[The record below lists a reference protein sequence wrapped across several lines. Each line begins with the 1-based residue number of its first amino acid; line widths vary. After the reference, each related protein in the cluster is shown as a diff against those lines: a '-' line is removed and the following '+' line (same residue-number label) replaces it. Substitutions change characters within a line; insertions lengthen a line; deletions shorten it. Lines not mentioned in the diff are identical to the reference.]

1 MAIQRV
7 TPDDFE
13 TFTLET
19 NPRRTYISSSIDG
32 VTGSVN
38 LYSRRSSSFK
48 ELYPLALF
56 RSTSFTDQNVDNL
69 RRNAIIAA
77 TSGSTNIEGNVLSY
91 MSGVTAQGES
101 ARLNQ
106 KLEIIRFTPPFRF
119 NSNTGR
125 KLAVINS
132 LMPYYRMKYPTANFA
147 YTNYHCLNFFS
158 GSDLPEQ
165 SVLLYPNP
173 FRTANAN
180 ITDYGLSG
188 SFTFDFWIRPKY
200 SDTNGYY
207 KPGTIFH
214 LTNSYAISLVSGSS
228 RDINGALNGF
238 RILLQLTGSTNLAPD
253 AVSDTMPF
261 VFLSPDNSIP
271 RDEWSHVT
279 IRWGGPNYN
288 YGTGSFAVN
297 GVEKSYFTIT
307 ESLPLGVTGAGTVP
321 DPNVLAIGN
330 YYQGM
335 NSGIRS
341 LSWFF
346 SQQVS
351 DREGLYTLTSSY
363 TQDVPTIFNF
373 KYPLR
378 AEVHD
383 LKIYERYL
391 NINEVRYLQNNGPK
405 FDPSLLFY
413 LPPFFTYE
421 SPYRTTGSIY
431 GVLQEGG
438 VPITPFFSVNGTT
451 TTPFAIDMAFGC
463 GGHFINLENYV
474 RDFATGR
481 YPRLFDLTCSYINE
495 TTPVALTANNFLYA
509 SSSFTGSN
517 VKRLY
522 SILPNDNGNYYP
534 NFQWLANLSSSNFVD
549 DLGLNSLGLITL
561 RNLITGAFPAD
572 VIAESQNAISRDLEG
587 GNDPINFGNVPG
599 TALTIYN
606 RTRDGTSN
614 QVVFFDISNM
624 FYGNRINPGTFV
636 ITDTNLSA
644 SKGNV
649 SIKIKDD
656 GNGNLYRADASG
668 SHATWSSVGNIFYD
682 EGIILIK
689 SPHLYFF
696 GENQFECEFEGV
708 QNIHVLTVNGYA
720 RPLQLI
726 SSSYAG
732 YQSGS
737 IDDIS
742 NNTDDNYVFL
752 SQVLLHDDNLN
763 VIGRTSIAQPVLKR
777 SGDKFMFKIKMDF

>member
-19 NPRRTYISSSIDG
+19 NPRRTYTSSSIG
-32 VTGSVN
+32 GITGSVN
-38 LYSRRSSSFK
+38 LYSRRSESLK
-48 ELYPLALF
+48 ELYPLSLF
-56 RSTSFTDQNVDNL
+56 KSTFFTDQNVDDL
-69 RRNAIIAA
+69 RRNVISAA
-77 TSGSTNIEGNVLSY
+77 TGSNNISGSLITYINAVNSQ
-91 MSGVTAQGES
+91 SES

-125 KLAVINS
+125 KLAVINT
-132 LMPYYRMKYPTANFA
+132 LMPYYRMKYPTANYA

-173 FRTANAN
+173 FRTSNP
-180 ITDYGLSG
+180 DVSEYGLSG

-200 SDTNGYY
+200 TDVNGHY
-207 KPGTIFH
+207 KPGTILH
-214 LTNSYAISLVSGSS
+214 LTNSYAVSLVSGSG
-228 RDINGALNGF
+228 RDINGNVNGF
-238 RILLQLTGSTNLAPD
+238 RILLQLTGAANMAPD
-253 AVSDTMPF
+253 QVSPSMDYVYF
-261 VFLSPDNSIP
+261 SSDNSIP
-271 RDEWSHVT
+271 RDEWTHVT

-297 GVEKSYFTIT
+297 SIEKTYFTIT
-307 ESLPLGVTGAGTVP
+307 QSLVLGVTGAGVEP
-321 DPNVLAIGN
+321 DPHVLAVGN
-330 YYQGM
+330 YYQGT
-335 NSGIRS
+335 NNGTQSQA
-341 LSWFF
+341 WFF
-346 SQQVS
+346 STRVAE
-351 DREGLYTLTSSY
+351 REGVYELLADTS
-363 TQDVPTIFNF
+363 QDVPTIFKF
-373 KYPLR
+373 AYPLK

-383 LKIYERYL
+383 IKIYDRYL
-391 NINEVRYLQNNGPK
+391 NINEVRYLQTNGPK
-405 FDPSLLFY
+405 LESNLRFY

-421 SPYRTTGSIY
+421 SPYRTTGSIL
-431 GVLQEGG
+431 GTLQEGG
-438 VPITPFFSVNGTT
+438 VPVTPFFSVNGTT

-495 TTPVALTANNFLYA
+495 TTPVALSANNFLYA

-534 NFQWLANLSSSNFVD
+534 NFEWLTGLSGSNFVD
-549 DLGLNSLGLITL
+549 DLGLSSLGLITL
-561 RNLITGAFPAD
+561 RNLITGAFPSD

-587 GNDPINFGNVPG
+587 GNDPIDFGNVPG
-599 TALTIYN
+599 TALTVYN

-614 QVVFFDISNM
+614 QVVFFDVSNM
-624 FYGNRINPGTFV
+624 FYGNRIKPGTFV

-644 SKGNV
+644 SKGNI

-668 SHATWSSVGNIFYD
+668 SHATWSSIGNIFYD

-689 SPHLYFF
+689 SPQLYFF
-696 GENQFECEFEGV
+696 GENQFQCEFQGI

-742 NNTDDNYVFL
+742 NNTDDSYVFL

-777 SGDKFMFKIKMDF
+777 SGDKFLFKIKMDF